1 MIEKAEELGDG
12 WGGDCANYISTV
24 LKTLG
29 FKHALTPGG
38 VENQLKES
46 KKVTSVTTYRRER
59 K

>member
-1 MIEKAEELGDG
+1 M
-12 WGGDCANYISTV
+12 GGDCANYISTV

-38 VENQLKES
+38 VEKQLKES